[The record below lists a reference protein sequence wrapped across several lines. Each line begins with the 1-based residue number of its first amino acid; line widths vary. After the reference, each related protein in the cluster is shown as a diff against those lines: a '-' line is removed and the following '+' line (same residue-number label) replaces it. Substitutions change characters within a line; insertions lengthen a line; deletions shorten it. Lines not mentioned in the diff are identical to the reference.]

1 MITPQ
6 PGGAVYRQLAE
17 LLRQE
22 ILSGRLQPG
31 QKLPSE
37 TTLVQRYGIARET
50 ARRAVAVLRAEGIV
64 GVVRGHGVV
73 VREQPTIQDLTP
85 TSGSTIT
92 ARMPTA
98 DERAE
103 LEVPEGVPVIAVVA
117 PDGGV
122 EVYPA
127 HRWRLRWPSS

>member
-1 MITPQ
+1 VITPQ

-22 ILSGRLQPG
+22 ISSGRLQPG

-85 TSGSTIT
+85 ADGSTIT

-103 LEVPEGVPVIAVVA
+103 LDIPEGVPVIAVVA

-127 HRWRLRWPSS
+127 DRWRLRWPSA